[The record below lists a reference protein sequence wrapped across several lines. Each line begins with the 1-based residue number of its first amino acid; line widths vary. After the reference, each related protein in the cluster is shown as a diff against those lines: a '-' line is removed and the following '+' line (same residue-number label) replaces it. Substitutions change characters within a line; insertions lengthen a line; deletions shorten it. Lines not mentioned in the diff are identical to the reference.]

1 MSKAELARAIDKNP
15 AAIRRP
21 LTVLAGPWAS
31 QPLVADL
38 QWWVISPACSASL
51 PVQASPS
58 ELSRRRPVRLDPA
71 VLKPGEGGY
80 GDITASRD
88 LQRQPAQ
95 RAALIEF
102 AAEMYRPLVR

>member
-1 MSKAELARAIDKNP
+1 MSKAELARVVDKNP

-21 LTVLAGPWAS
+21 LTVLAGRGRPSLWLRS
-31 QPLVADL
+31 CSGG
-38 QWWVISPACSASL
+38 WSPRRARRLSRA
-51 PVQASPS
+51 QASPS
-58 ELSRRRPVRLDPA
+58 EMSRRSPVRLDPA